1 MLEFLPGF
9 MYTMYTWFLIADC
22 KYSNGD
28 CMQARDCWWFST
40 VAVSTLEGTKSLK
53 CSSYTICLTPVLN
66 MIITLTCWSVCWL
79 AFCFFTNRL
88 YWLYLLYS
96 SIAKVF
102 LLDLSMEVA
111 VILTLILVHHLFDV
125 MWDSGDPLTIDQH
138 LMNGL
143 SACNRHLCLC
153 YNKA

>member
-79 AFCFFTNRL
+79 AFCFFYKQVVLTVLAVLQYRQGVSVGSVYGSGSDSYTDTGASPFWCNVRQWWSFDNR
-88 YWLYLLYS
+88 S
-96 SIAKVF
+96 
-102 LLDLSMEVA
+102 
-111 VILTLILVHHLFDV
+111 TLNE
-125 MWDSGDPLTIDQH
+125 WTT
-138 LMNGL
+138 
-143 SACNRHLCLC
+143 CL
-153 YNKA
+153 

>member
-1 MLEFLPGF
+1 MFILHHLFD
-9 MYTMYTWFLIADC
+9 T
-22 KYSNGD
+22 
-28 CMQARDCWWFST
+28 
-40 VAVSTLEGTKSLK
+40 GTEYDNYINMLK
-53 CSSYTICLTPVLN
+53 CMLTSIL
-66 MIITLTCWSVCWL
+66 
-79 AFCFFTNRL
+79 FFFTNRL

-111 VILTLILVHHLFDV
+111 VILTLIPVHHLFDV